1 MGSTTFN
8 RLNRDLGSSALDYLA
23 AFNDEEVD
31 LFVVLE
37 NSREFQ
43 SIAKSLQSIVEIE
56 LPAVRWMNHD
66 MNFETIEHGEPARI
80 IENLCEEVA
89 NLLSIF
95 ASPFG

>member
-1 MGSTTFN
+1 MGSTPFN
-8 RLNRDLGSSALDYLA
+8 RLNRDLGSAALDDLA
-23 AFNDEEVD
+23 AFDDEEVD

-43 SIAKSLQSIVEIE
+43 SITKSFQSIVEIE
-56 LPAVRWMNHD
+56 LSAVRWMQDD
-66 MNFETIEHGEPARI
+66 MNFETIEQGEPACI

-95 ASPFG
+95 ATSLR

>member
-8 RLNRDLGSSALDYLA
+8 RLNRDLGSPALDDLA
-23 AFNDEEVD
+23 AFDDEQVD

-37 NSREFQ
+37 NSCEFQ
-43 SIAKSLQSIVEIE
+43 SIAKSFQSIVEIE

-66 MNFETIEHGEPARI
+66 MNFKTIEQGEPACF
-80 IENLCEEVA
+80 IENLCEEIA

-95 ASPFG
+95 ATSLR